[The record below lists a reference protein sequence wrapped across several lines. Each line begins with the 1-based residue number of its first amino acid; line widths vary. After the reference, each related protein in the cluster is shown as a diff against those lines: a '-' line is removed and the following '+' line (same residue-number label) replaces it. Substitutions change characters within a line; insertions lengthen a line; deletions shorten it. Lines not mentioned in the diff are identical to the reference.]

1 MVQAKT
7 ARDMVLSNP
16 RPPLDCLVYSKTVP
30 RLSPQLCP
38 AAAASDLSDR
48 LLLLRPHTV
57 VAPARAQLDEAHRGI
72 RARGATRPVGQAAA
86 AQHAAHAARN
96 KRAHHCGA
104 HRWIRARG
112 VTRPVGQAAAAQ
124 HAARNKRAHH
134 CGGTSACTTGRGA
147 PRDKLERHC
156 AHWGTARTMNV
167 QPRDKGKTLCR
178 SELTNSACSIATVAS
193 MVCHRQKVLLSLFHI
208 HSNCTIRPTD
218 LGACCNHHSRY
229 VCRQAGTRFAAR
241 RALAGRG
248 PVSSWR

>member
-72 RARGATRPVGQAAA
+72 RARGA
-86 AQHAAHAARN
+86 
-96 KRAHHCGA
+96 
-104 HRWIRARG
+104 
-112 VTRPVGQAAAAQ
+112 TRPVGQAAAAQ